1 MFHLN
6 ATYASGIDNYEA
18 NPFSLCPSQAELLGC
33 ISVLQSLCDGEMI
46 AWLAFAR
53 KGGFNYWPA
62 IGRLSKEQ
70 VLAISALSEY
80 EDSLVLDWLR
90 DGRSKAQSG

>member
-1 MFHLN
+1 MFHSN
-6 ATYASGIDNYEA
+6 ATNAIGIDNYAA
-18 NPFSLCPSQAELLGC
+18 NPFSLDPSQAGLLGSL
-33 ISVLQSLCDGEMI
+33 SVLQSRCEWEMI
-46 AWLAFAR
+46 SWLAFAR

-62 IGRLSKEQ
+62 IGRLSNEQ

-90 DGRSKAQSG
+90 DLRSKTQSG

>member
-18 NPFSLCPSQAELLGC
+18 NPFSLCPSQAELGC